1 MTGSDEEFEIGDIL
15 DVKRKK
21 NGFIYLV
28 KWKGYSDDEN
38 TWEPESNLLHLT
50 DFKKKMEYLKSIY
63 LNKIDRTSSDS
74 KIMKKSNVQLFGQD
88 DMGNILIKSKGRTS
102 LISKKRGHKRGM
114 RNRMGNRIGNK
125 SSASSVTDGSLKKSD
140 DDDNQS
146 IKKENSSNNYNN
158 TLLNIEDVYSVRIKN
173 RKMEFL
179 ASLKNASPQWVEESN
194 IRSTGHLN
202 IKVNDFKKYI
212 KRKKTSKGSR
222 IVIKNLHNVGDE
234 LYISVIH
241 NINNKEIHSLY
252 PSKVIEYIYP
262 QELLNFLLSR
272 LRYRTV

>member
-15 DVKRKK
+15 EIKKKK

-38 TWEPESNLLHLT
+38 TWEPESNLVHLT
-50 DFKKKMEYLKSIY
+50 TFKKKMEHLKSSY
-63 LNKIDRTSSDS
+63 LNKSDTAPNDGKTLKNHHLLSSMQEEGVS
-74 KIMKKSNVQLFGQD
+74 SVT
-88 DMGNILIKSKGRTS
+88 KSKGRNP
-102 LISKKRGHKRGM
+102 LISKKK
-114 RNRMGNRIGNK
+114 GNK
-125 SSASSVTDGSLKKSD
+125 KSVSNKLENKKNATPHSENSLKRSD
-140 DDDNQS
+140 EDDNES
-146 IKKENSSNNYNN
+146 IKQETITNTHDSS
-158 TLLNIEDVYSVRIKN
+158 LLNVEDVYSVRIKN

-194 IRSTGHLN
+194 IRRTGHLN

-212 KRKKTSKGSR
+212 KRKKTSKGNR

-272 LRYRTV
+272 LRYRTA

>member
-15 DVKRKK
+15 EIKRKK

-38 TWEPESNLLHLT
+38 TWEPESNLVHLT
-50 DFKKKMEYLKSIY
+50 SFKKKMEYLKSSY
-63 LNKIDRTSSDS
+63 LNKNDTTINDS
-74 KIMKKSNVQLFGQD
+74 KNMKNHLLSPSMQEEGSS
-88 DMGNILIKSKGRTS
+88 GAKSKGRNS
-102 LISKKRGHKRGM
+102 LISKKK
-114 RNRMGNRIGNK
+114 NY
-125 SSASSVTDGSLKKSD
+125 KKSVANKMENKKNLSPHS
-140 DDDNQS
+140 DNSFKRSDEEDNES
-146 IKKENSSNNYNN
+146 IKQETITINYDNA
-158 TLLNIEDVYSVRIKN
+158 LLNVEDVYSVRIKN

-194 IRSTGHLN
+194 IRRTGHLN

-212 KRKKTSKGSR
+212 RRKKTSKGNR

-272 LRYRTV
+272 LRYRTA

>member
-1 MTGSDEEFEIGDIL
+1 MTASDEEFEIGDIL
-15 DVKRKK
+15 EIKKKR
-21 NGFIYLV
+21 NGFLYLV

-38 TWEPESNLLHLT
+38 TWEPESNLTHLT
-50 DFKKKMEYLKSIY
+50 SFKKKMENLKMNYLKKNDTPNESKNTKNHILSI
-63 LNKIDRTSSDS
+63 
-74 KIMKKSNVQLFGQD
+74 QD
-88 DMGNILIKSKGRTS
+88 DSSIKSKSRNS
-102 LISKKRGHKRGM
+102 SISKKK
-114 RNRMGNRIGNK
+114 NNNK
-125 SSASSVTDGSLKKSD
+125 IVTNKMESKKNISHSDNSLKKSD
-140 DDDNQS
+140 KEDNES
-146 IKKENSSNNYNN
+146 IKQETNSNDSN
-158 TLLNIEDVYSVRIKN
+158 LLNVEDVYSVRIKN

-194 IRSTGHLN
+194 IRRTGHLN

-212 KRKKTSKGSR
+212 RRKKNAKGNR

-272 LRYRTV
+272 LRYRTA

>member
-15 DVKRKK
+15 DIKKKK

-28 KWKGYSDDEN
+28 NWKGYSDDEN

-50 DFKKKMEYLKSIY
+50 TFKKKMELLKSAY
-63 LNKIDRTSSDS
+63 LSKVDATYNDGNLLKNHLSAPLSLQEEVSTTS
-74 KIMKKSNVQLFGQD
+74 I
-88 DMGNILIKSKGRTS
+88 IKTKGRNP
-102 LISKKRGHKRGM
+102 LISKKKG
-114 RNRMGNRIGNK
+114 I
-125 SSASSVTDGSLKKSD
+125 KKGLMSKLEAKKMLSPHSD
-140 DDDNQS
+140 HSQKMSDEEYNES
-146 IKKENSSNNYNN
+146 IKQEAIETPHDG
-158 TLLNIEDVYSVRIKN
+158 TLLNVEDVYSVRIKN

-194 IRSTGHLN
+194 IRRTGHLN

-212 KRKKTSKGSR
+212 RRKKTSKGNR

-272 LRYRTV
+272 LRYRTA

>member
-15 DVKRKK
+15 EIKKKK

-38 TWEPESNLLHLT
+38 TWEPESNLIHLT
-50 DFKKKMEYLKSIY
+50 TFKKKMESLKTNYLSKA
-63 LNKIDRTSSDS
+63 NETNGDGKILKNHLLPPTQEEDS
-74 KIMKKSNVQLFGQD
+74 
-88 DMGNILIKSKGRTS
+88 IKSKGRSS
-102 LISKKRGHKRGM
+102 LAPRRKMSRKNLTNKLENKK
-114 RNRMGNRIGNK
+114 NLSLSDN
-125 SSASSVTDGSLKKSD
+125 SLKKSD
-140 DDDNQS
+140 EEDNES
-146 IKKENSSNNYNN
+146 VKHENHVNDGN
-158 TLLNIEDVYSVRIKN
+158 LLNVEDVYSVRIKN
-173 RKMEFL
+173 KKLEFL
-179 ASLKNASPQWVEESN
+179 ASLKNESPQWVEETN
-194 IRSTGHLN
+194 IRRTGHLN
-202 IKVNDFKKYI
+202 IKVNDFKRYVR
-212 KRKKTSKGSR
+212 RKKSSRGNR

-272 LRYRTV
+272 LRYRTA

>member
-15 DVKRKK
+15 EVKKKK

-38 TWEPESNLLHLT
+38 TWEPESNLVHLT
-50 DFKKKMEYLKSIY
+50 AFKKKMEHLKSTY
-63 LNKIDRTSSDS
+63 LNKVHTTHNDGNMLKNHISSPSSLQEEVSTTDIV
-74 KIMKKSNVQLFGQD
+74 KN
-88 DMGNILIKSKGRTS
+88 KSKNP
-102 LISKKRGHKRGM
+102 LISKKKS
-114 RNRMGNRIGNK
+114 NK
-125 SSASSVTDGSLKKSD
+125 KSVTNKLEAKKMLSPLSDTSQKMSD
-140 DDDNQS
+140 DEYNES
-146 IKKENSSNNYNN
+146 IKQETIENPHDSS
-158 TLLNIEDVYSVRIKN
+158 LLNVEDVYSVRIKN

-194 IRSTGHLN
+194 IRRTGHLN

-212 KRKKTSKGSR
+212 RRKKTSKESR

-272 LRYRTV
+272 LRYRTA

>member
-15 DVKRKK
+15 EIKKKK

-38 TWEPESNLLHLT
+38 TWEPESNLIHLT
-50 DFKKKMEYLKSIY
+50 TFKKKMEHLKSTY
-63 LNKIDRTSSDS
+63 LSKTDTTTNDGKILKNHLSSTSSL
-74 KIMKKSNVQLFGQD
+74 QEE
-88 DMGNILIKSKGRTS
+88 GNGIIKTKGRNP
-102 LISKKRGHKRGM
+102 LISKKK
-114 RNRMGNRIGNK
+114 INK
-125 SSASSVTDGSLKKSD
+125 KGIVNKLEGKKMLTQHSDNSLKRSD
-140 DDDNQS
+140 EEDSESVKQEAITNAHDS
-146 IKKENSSNNYNN
+146 
-158 TLLNIEDVYSVRIKN
+158 TLLNVEDVYSVRIKN

-194 IRSTGHLN
+194 IRRTGHLN

-212 KRKKTSKGSR
+212 RRKKTSKGNR

-272 LRYRTV
+272 LRYRTA